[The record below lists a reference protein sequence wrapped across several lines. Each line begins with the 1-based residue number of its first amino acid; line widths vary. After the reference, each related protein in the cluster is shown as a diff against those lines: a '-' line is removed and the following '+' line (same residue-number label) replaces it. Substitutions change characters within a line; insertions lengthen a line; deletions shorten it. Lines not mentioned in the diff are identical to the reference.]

1 MGVINKLDIKCG
13 NSPIVSTTIGL
24 ADTND
29 AGINAILATIN
40 PIYGTYVYSHTSTGG
55 IVTSILDI
63 LNNNAGCNAY
73 LYKDGRAVSSQGTC
87 CISIDPEALISGDL
101 DNTLEIGTDGKLIV
115 KKDYDVVT
123 ELKPI
128 TNGFTYKNELGDD
141 VPVTYVVVGSNM
153 EVKLDGTTVATIP
166 LNLNEIQI
174 DNAGSDFNLAD
185 DSLTFLETN
194 GDSATISFA
203 KYNVTA
209 TANPNGSTTISQN
222 GVALATI
229 PATHPAA
236 TLTNNNAPF
245 SWNSATQTGNI
256 PTVKITANA
265 NGHLVD
271 LGDGSTPVQ
280 INDDNTEAA
289 MTINGTVFPAG
300 TTFEAILAAL
310 STLAHV
316 PAVVT
321 NNAAPYAW
329 NATTQT
335 LNIPQVPSI
344 VNGQLVQGDGTPAE
358 QIPDFWRVGLGAT
371 GALPDGTTDVTDVIA
386 HQSDIFVGLDA
397 LMRVGH
403 GAGNLPSNTAVGN
416 STLNANTTGG
426 SNVAI
431 GFDTLRSNTTGGNNV
446 GIGRDSLY
454 SNTTGGNNIAIG
466 RDSLFANTTG
476 SSNTANGYGALAAN
490 TTGGFNVA
498 IGRDSMFRNTT
509 GANNAGAGYRSM
521 YSNTTGNGNS
531 AYGADSLYSNTT
543 GLNNTAIGY
552 LSGFSSVGQNNATFV
567 GNQAGRY
574 SVAAGFSNN
583 TYIGQWSGGDNVN
596 DGQNS
601 FLGQSSGQFSLGGSN
616 TYLGQATGKNHRNG
630 SQNTAVGQS
639 ANQNAEGSN
648 NVTIGKQA
656 ALLNKGNNNTFVG
669 FDSQNILTG
678 ESIASATA
686 STTTQIT
693 LVTPTTAPVGS
704 VVNLTFTTNTIV
716 GSINQS
722 DSWLVVN
729 PTTLESI
736 NKVEPM
742 STTGTMSGLSLTFTT
757 RNYSNSSTLGATSRV
772 YSDNQVALGNNLV
785 TTTVFG
791 DKVAFD
797 LVAINAAPIGTTLK
811 ITGTAVGGHTGVVK
825 VIGV

>member
-1 MGVINKLDIKCG
+1 
-13 NSPIVSTTIGL
+13 
-24 ADTND
+24 
-29 AGINAILATIN
+29 
-40 PIYGTYVYSHTSTGG
+40 
-55 IVTSILDI
+55 
-63 LNNNAGCNAY
+63 
-73 LYKDGRAVSSQGTC
+73 VSSQGTC

-123 ELKPI
+123 ELTPI
-128 TNGFTYKNELGDD
+128 TNGFSYKNEIDEE
-141 VPVTYVVVGSNM
+141 VPVTFVVVGNNM

-358 QIPDFWRVGLGAT
+358 QIPDFWRVGTGAT
-371 GALPDGTTDVTDVIA
+371 GALPDGATDVTDVIA
-386 HQSDIFVGLDA
+386 HQSDVFVGLDA

-403 GAGNLPSNTAVGN
+403 GAGNIASNTAVGN
-416 STLNANTTGG
+416 STLNANTTGA
-426 SNVAI
+426 SNVAV
-431 GFDTLRSNTTGGNNV
+431 GFSAL
-446 GIGRDSLY
+446 
-454 SNTTGGNNIAIG
+454 A
-466 RDSLFANTTG
+466 ANTTG
-476 SSNTANGYGALAAN
+476 SSNTATGRQSMLANTSGFNTVSNGFQSLFSN
-490 TTGGFNVA
+490 TTGGNNTALGYQSMYSNTSGVSNTSVGMESLRSNTNGGSNTAIGFQSMYSNTTASGNVA
-498 IGRDSMFRNTT
+498 M
-509 GANNAGAGYRSM
+509 GYQSM
-521 YSNTTGNGNS
+521 YSNTTGLNNTAIGYQS
-531 AYGADSLYSNTT
+531 MYSNTT

-552 LSGFSSVGQNNATFV
+552 LSGYSSVGQNNATFI

-574 SVAAGFSNN
+574 SITTGFSNN
-583 TYIGQWSGGDNVN
+583 TYVGQGSGSNNLTNIGNTFIGQSTGQYTLGDR
-596 DGQNS
+596 
-601 FLGQSSGQFSLGGSN
+601 N
-616 TYLGQATGKNHRNG
+616 TYLGQSAARNHKDGSNNTVVGNNANLNG
-630 SQNTAVGQS
+630 
-639 ANQNAEGSN
+639 EGSN
-648 NVTIGKQA
+648 NIVIGRSA
-656 ALLNKGNNNTFVG
+656 AQLNKGDNNTFVG
-669 FDSQNILTG
+669 YESQNIVTA
-678 ESIASATA
+678 ENIASASA
-686 STTTQIT
+686 STATQIT
-693 LVTPTTAPVGS
+693 LATPTTAPVGS
-704 VVNLTFTTNTIV
+704 VVSLSFTTNTIV
-716 GSINQS
+716 GNINQS

-736 NKVEPM
+736 NKVVPM
-742 STTGTMSGLSLTFTT
+742 STTGTITGLTLSFTLK
-757 RNYSNSSTLGATSRV
+757 NYSNSSTLGATSRV
-772 YSDNQVALGNNLV
+772 YLDNQVALGNNLV

-791 DKVAFD
+791 DKIAFD
-797 LVAINAAPIGTTLK
+797 LVAINAAPIGATLK
-811 ITGTAVGGHTGVVK
+811 ITGTTVGGHGGTVK
-825 VIGV
+825 IIGV

>member
-1 MGVINKLDIKCG
+1 
-13 NSPIVSTTIGL
+13 
-24 ADTND
+24 
-29 AGINAILATIN
+29 
-40 PIYGTYVYSHTSTGG
+40 
-55 IVTSILDI
+55 
-63 LNNNAGCNAY
+63 
-73 LYKDGRAVSSQGTC
+73 
-87 CISIDPEALISGDL
+87 L

-123 ELKPI
+123 ELTPI
-128 TNGFTYKNELGDD
+128 TNGFSYKNEIDED
-141 VPVTYVVVGSNM
+141 VPVTFVVVGNNM

-174 DNAGSDFNLAD
+174 DNAGSDFNLSD

-344 VNGQLVQGDGTPAE
+344 VNGQLVQGDGTAAE

-386 HQSDIFVGLDA
+386 HQSDVFVGLDA

-403 GAGNLPSNTAVGN
+403 GAGNIASNTAVGN
-416 STLNANTTGG
+416 STLNANTTGA
-426 SNVAI
+426 SNVAV
-431 GFDTLRSNTTGGNNV
+431 GFSAL
-446 GIGRDSLY
+446 
-454 SNTTGGNNIAIG
+454 A
-466 RDSLFANTTG
+466 ANTTG
-476 SSNTANGYGALAAN
+476 SSNTATGRQSMLANTSGFNTVSNGFQSLFSN
-490 TTGGFNVA
+490 TTGGNNTALGYQSMYSNTSGVSNTSVGMESLRSNTNGGSNTAIGFQSMYSNTTASGNVA
-498 IGRDSMFRNTT
+498 M
-509 GANNAGAGYRSM
+509 GYQSM
-521 YSNTTGNGNS
+521 YSNTTGLNNTAIGYQS
-531 AYGADSLYSNTT
+531 MYSNTT

-552 LSGFSSVGQNNATFV
+552 LSGYSSVGQNNATFI

-574 SVAAGFSNN
+574 SITTGFSNN
-583 TYIGQWSGGDNVN
+583 TYVGQGSGSNNLTNIGNTFIGQSTGQYTLGDR
-596 DGQNS
+596 
-601 FLGQSSGQFSLGGSN
+601 N
-616 TYLGQATGKNHRNG
+616 TYLGQSAARNHKDGSNNTVVGNNANLNG
-630 SQNTAVGQS
+630 
-639 ANQNAEGSN
+639 EGSN
-648 NVTIGKQA
+648 NIVIGRSA
-656 ALLNKGNNNTFVG
+656 AQLNKGDNNTFVG
-669 FDSQNILTG
+669 YESQNIVTA
-678 ESIASATA
+678 ENIASASA
-686 STTTQIT
+686 STATQIT
-693 LVTPTTAPVGS
+693 LATPTTAPVGS
-704 VVNLTFTTNTIV
+704 VVSLSFTTNTIV
-716 GSINQS
+716 GNINQS

-736 NKVEPM
+736 NKVVPM
-742 STTGTMSGLSLTFTT
+742 STTGTITGLTLSFTLK
-757 RNYSNSSTLGATSRV
+757 NYSNSSTLGATSRV
-772 YSDNQVALGNNLV
+772 YLDNQVALGNNLV

-791 DKVAFD
+791 DKIAFD
-797 LVAINAAPIGTTLK
+797 LVAINAAPIGATLK
-811 ITGTAVGGHTGVVK
+811 ITGTTVGGHGGTVK
-825 VIGV
+825 IIGV

>member
-1 MGVINKLDIKCG
+1 
-13 NSPIVSTTIGL
+13 
-24 ADTND
+24 
-29 AGINAILATIN
+29 
-40 PIYGTYVYSHTSTGG
+40 
-55 IVTSILDI
+55 
-63 LNNNAGCNAY
+63 
-73 LYKDGRAVSSQGTC
+73 
-87 CISIDPEALISGDL
+87 
-101 DNTLEIGTDGKLIV
+101 
-115 KKDYDVVT
+115 
-123 ELKPI
+123 
-128 TNGFTYKNELGDD
+128 
-141 VPVTYVVVGSNM
+141 
-153 EVKLDGTTVATIP
+153 
-166 LNLNEIQI
+166 
-174 DNAGSDFNLAD
+174 
-185 DSLTFLETN
+185 
-194 GDSATISFA
+194 
-203 KYNVTA
+203 
-209 TANPNGSTTISQN
+209 
-222 GVALATI
+222 
-229 PATHPAA
+229 
-236 TLTNNNAPF
+236 
-245 SWNSATQTGNI
+245 
-256 PTVKITANA
+256 
-265 NGHLVD
+265 
-271 LGDGSTPVQ
+271 VQ

-344 VNGQLVQGDGTPAE
+344 VNGQLVQGDGTAAE
-358 QIPDFWRVGLGAT
+358 QIPDFWRVGTGAT

-476 SSNTANGYGALAAN
+476 SSNTANGYGTLAAN

-543 GLNNTAIGY
+543 GINNTAIGY

-825 VIGV
+825 IIGV

>member
-344 VNGQLVQGDGTPAE
+344 VNGQLVQGDGTAAE
-358 QIPDFWRVGLGAT
+358 QIPDFWRVGTGAT

-476 SSNTANGYGALAAN
+476 SSNTANGYGTLAAN